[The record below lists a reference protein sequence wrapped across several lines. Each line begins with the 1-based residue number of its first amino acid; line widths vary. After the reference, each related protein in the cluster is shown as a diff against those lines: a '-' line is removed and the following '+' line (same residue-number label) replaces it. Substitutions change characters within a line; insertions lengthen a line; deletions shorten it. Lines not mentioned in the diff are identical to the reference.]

1 MLVSSRGY
9 PLLTMVNGP
18 LMAWRS
24 WPDSYRSRPVRARCG
39 YHLSV
44 LVLFTV
50 PGLAGCL
57 FRLATIRMD
66 SPTPPPNPTAAE
78 PRDGRVLSR
87 PSSRVH
93 KPCALD
99 R

>member
-18 LMAWRS
+18 LMARRS
-24 WPDSYRSRPVRARCG
+24 WPDSCRSRPGRFS
-39 YHLSV
+39 YHLSA

-93 KPCALD
+93 EPCAFD

>member
-9 PLLTMVNGP
+9 PVLTMVNGP

-24 WPDSYRSRPVRARCG
+24 WPDSYRSRPVRALCG

-50 PGLAGCL
+50 PGLAAMPRALGRSDAGHEPFVVTAGDICWSAGC
-57 FRLATIRMD
+57 FRVSGEAGE
-66 SPTPPPNPTAAE
+66 A
-78 PRDGRVLSR
+78 
-87 PSSRVH
+87 
-93 KPCALD
+93 PC
-99 R
+99 